1 MSPPL
6 RLGFAFITVIT
17 LASLAGVNAA
27 QQISEDRDLKELNL
41 TGWNCLNRPG
51 GSGKSPET
59 VERNR
64 LKNRW
69 VADLS
74 KLAVKSF
81 DFAGLL
87 KHVGEFDAL
96 TKDKRREDLSFDEKR
111 RLDILE
117 APIVSLTGYLVLAY
131 PGPSE
136 TTNCG
141 SVDFHDWH
149 LEVFEQPVDHPP
161 QPGDP
166 TPLICEI
173 TPRTQNA
180 IYNEGIRIQEMA
192 AFFRRPDVT
201 YESTGHKAQKVRL
214 TGYLL
219 WDDEHNDNTKD
230 VGATIN
236 SIARNRYHNPWRAT
250 AWEIHPVIKI
260 ERLEG
265 AALRV
270 ETPAP
275 TLSESTPVQSA
286 SPEGIAPLP
295 SATPQRYVT
304 ILKATKLKIP
314 YGETILP
321 RGMRLPII
329 SSNEQTVTVEY
340 LGQRYAIPK
349 ASTDMRVSSSPQPS
363 PQSSP

>member
-1 MSPPL
+1 VSSSFRL
-6 RLGFAFITVIT
+6 RFAFIAVA
-17 LASLAGVNAA
+17 LAGLAGVNAG
-27 QQISEDRDLKELNL
+27 QQISEDRDLKELDL
-41 TGWNCLNRPG
+41 TPWNCLNRPG

-74 KLAVKSF
+74 GLAVKSF
-81 DFAGLL
+81 DIAGLL
-87 KHVGEFDAL
+87 KHIADFDAL
-96 TKDKRREDLSFDEKR
+96 TKGKRRKDLSFDEKR

-117 APIVSLTGYLVLAY
+117 APIVSVTGYLVLAY
-131 PGPSE
+131 AGPPE
-136 TTNCG
+136 TTNCAA
-141 SVDFHDWH
+141 VDFHDWH

-180 IYNEGIRIQEMA
+180 IYHEGIRIQELA

-230 VGATIN
+230 VGTTIR

-250 AWEIHPVIKI
+250 AWEIHPVIKL
-260 ERLEG
+260 ERLDG
-265 AALRV
+265 AVPHVGSTAS
-270 ETPAP
+270 PAATAP
-275 TLSESTPVQSA
+275 ESTPVQIP
-286 SPEGIAPLP
+286 SPEAISPVLT
-295 SATPQRYVT
+295 ATPLRYVT
-304 ILKATKLKIP
+304 ILRATKLKIP
-314 YGETILP
+314 YGETVLP
-321 RGMRLPII
+321 RGMRLPFI
-329 SSNEQTVTVEY
+329 SQDEQSVTVEY
-340 LGQRYAIPK
+340 LGQRYVIPR
-349 ASTDMRVSSSPQPS
+349 ASTDLR
-363 PQSSP
+363 